1 MRLFWAK
8 YSSQMALGMELLQKR
23 PQSAVVTVPL
33 LVVRTLAQTSKERL
47 DNVRFPS
54 RQTLEPE
61 WGREGT
67 CGT

>member
-33 LVVRTLAQTSKERL
+33 LLVETLAQTSKLRL

-54 RQTLEPE
+54 RQTLE
-61 WGREGT
+61 RKRA
-67 CGT
+67 